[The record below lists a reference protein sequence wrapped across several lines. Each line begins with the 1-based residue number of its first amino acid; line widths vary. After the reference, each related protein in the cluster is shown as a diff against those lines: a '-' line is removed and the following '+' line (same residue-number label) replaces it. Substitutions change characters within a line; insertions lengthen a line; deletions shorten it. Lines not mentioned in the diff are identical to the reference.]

1 MKDGELCIFNIPI
14 NGDVYAVKCECYKS
28 FYDGKLAY
36 GNTYYKNK
44 KEIMHA
50 GYGMKIDT
58 LKKARKAI
66 ELTIKIH
73 KRFIEEGAEND
84 EKSNCSICER
94 A

>member
-1 MKDGELCIFNIPI
+1 MNELKPCPFCGSEVRLTGYEAELTSDEKDGYWYVHCPDC
-14 NGDVYAVKCECYKS
+14 GATVYGSKDKAT
-28 FYDGKLAY
+28 A
-36 GNTYYKNK
+36 
-44 KEIMHA
+44 
-50 GYGMKIDT
+50 IDT

-66 ELTIKIH
+66 ELTIKIR